1 MKLFNRRPGS
11 SPELSSVST
20 SNAQSADGPSESGTS
35 LGQKARMAVFALSL
49 GLAALLSALILP
61 YLIPILVTGW
71 TSAGAA
77 ELGIHRLHVMGIS
90 VVVTVFLLGLFSQ
103 AYRPKERIAT
113 MWGAFV
119 IIAVITAGTLG
130 FGVGRP
136 EEVIPFMLFA
146 ALAFVAHPA
155 GRGLFR
161 RGSTYSPALLALVLV
176 AAVPLLAFAVGQW
189 SLSTN
194 PADSHAAMGHY
205 VMMAALAIAPLA
217 YGIPAALGF
226 AGWRLAGWLAAL
238 PIAYYGVMS
247 VGFTTQ
253 SGSTGVM
260 WGIAAI
266 LWAIAFVAV
275 VEVSQ
280 VTDSPALRRGVGD
293 EMDALGEAQTV
304 PKR

>member
-1 MKLFNRRPGS
+1 MGVFY
-11 SPELSSVST
+11 LSI
-20 SNAQSADGPSESGTS
+20 
-35 LGQKARMAVFALSL
+35 
-49 GLAALLSALILP
+49 GLAALLSVLVLRDLLP
-61 YLIPILVTGW
+61 VLATGW

-77 ELGIHRLHVMGIS
+77 ELGIHRLHVMGIAT
-90 VVVTVFLLGLFSQ
+90 VVTVFLLGLLSQ
-103 AYRPKERIAT
+103 AYRPSERVAT

-119 IIAVITAGTLG
+119 LMAVITATTLAL
-130 FGVGRP
+130 GVGRP

-146 ALAFVAHPA
+146 AVAFVAHPA
-155 GRGLFR
+155 GWGLFR
-161 RGSTYSPALLALVLV
+161 RGASYSPALLALVLV

-194 PADSHAAMGHY
+194 PADSHATMGHY
-205 VMMAALAIAPLA
+205 LMMAGLAIAPLV

-238 PIAYYGVMS
+238 PIAYYGLMS

-260 WGIAAI
+260 WGTAAI

-275 VEVSQ
+275 VEVSR
-280 VTDSPALRRGVGD
+280 VSDFPALRRGAGD
-293 EMDALGEAQTV
+293 EMDALGEAQTAT
-304 PKR
+304 KR